1 MQRKSIDFLL
11 RCLDVLRLNFCK
23 KIIDYK
29 IKVWYYNTAR
39 GTGTPERN
47 KRVATN
53 ASRKAKKGNS
63 MTNREFYNAVANGT
77 MSDEIKDFAKD
88 AIVKMD
94 ERNAKRNSK
103 PSKTSVENET
113 IKKNIMEFISNQ
125 NDFCIAGAIAE
136 ALEISTQKAS
146 ALCRQL
152 VEAGKLLEKEIKI
165 PKQGKRK
172 AYGIA

>member
-1 MQRKSIDFLL
+1 MWYILIVSKGDRKSPT
-11 RCLDVLRLNFCK
+11 NK
-23 KIIDYK
+23 K
-29 IKVWYYNTAR
+29 N
-39 GTGTPERN
+39 
-47 KRVATN
+47 RVATN
-53 ASRKAKKGNS
+53 AKPKGKERYI

-77 MSDEIKDFAKD
+77 MNDEIKAFAEG

-94 ERNAKRNSK
+94 ERNARRNSK
-103 PSKTSVENET
+103 PSKTSVENEP

-136 ALEISTQKAS
+136 ALKISTQKAS

-152 VEAGKLLEKEIKI
+152 VEAGKLLEKEIKV

>member
-1 MQRKSIDFLL
+1 
-11 RCLDVLRLNFCK
+11 
-23 KIIDYK
+23 
-29 IKVWYYNTAR
+29 
-39 GTGTPERN
+39 
-47 KRVATN
+47 
-53 ASRKAKKGNS
+53 

-103 PSKTSVENET
+103 PSKTSVENEP

-125 NDFCIAGAIAE
+125 NDFCIASAIAE

-152 VEAGKLLEKEIKI
+152 VEAGKLLEKEIKV

-172 AYGIA
+172 AYRIA

>member
-1 MQRKSIDFLL
+1 MTIKSRYGIIILQGGQELPKEIKGL
-11 RCLDVLRLNFCK
+11 RPSQV
-23 KIIDYK
+23 
-29 IKVWYYNTAR
+29 
-39 GTGTPERN
+39 ERQ
-47 KRVATN
+47 KE
-53 ASRKAKKGNS
+53 KYI
-63 MTNREFYNAVANGT
+63 MTSREFYNAIANGT
-77 MSDEIKDFAKD
+77 MNDEIKDFAKD

-103 PSKTSVENET
+103 PSKTSVENEP

-152 VEAGKLLEKEIKI
+152 VEAGKLLEKEIKV

-172 AYGIA
+172 AYGIALNLGVSPPFFNKIMI

>member
-1 MQRKSIDFLL
+1 
-11 RCLDVLRLNFCK
+11 
-23 KIIDYK
+23 
-29 IKVWYYNTAR
+29 
-39 GTGTPERN
+39 
-47 KRVATN
+47 
-53 ASRKAKKGNS
+53 
-63 MTNREFYNAVANGT
+63 MTNREFYTAIANGA
-77 MSDEIKDFAKD
+77 MNDDLVAFAQE

-103 PSKTSVENET
+103 PSKTAVENEP
-113 IKKNIMEFISNQ
+113 IKAQIVEFITKRNE
-125 NDFCIAGAIAE
+125 FCIAGAIAE

-152 VEAGKLLEKEIKI
+152 VEAGKLSEKEVKV